1 MNCRINNNN
10 NNVENIYYFDCFIY
24 YCEVIEN
31 QQDSLSFANVWRRK
45 FRVQTYN

>member
-10 NNVENIYYFDCFIY
+10 KFENIYYFGYFIY

-31 QQDSLSFANVWRRK
+31 QPDSLSFANV
-45 FRVQTYN
+45 